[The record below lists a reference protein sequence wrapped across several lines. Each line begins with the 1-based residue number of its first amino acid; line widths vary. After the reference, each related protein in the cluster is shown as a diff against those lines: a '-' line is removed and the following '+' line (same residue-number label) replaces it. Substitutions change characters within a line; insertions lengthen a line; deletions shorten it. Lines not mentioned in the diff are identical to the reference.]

1 MKVDHVVKRIFLMC
15 FLGSGLVA
23 CESAPDKPA
32 IEAAIELPEGIDLV
46 TQSLDKAGSL
56 TIPYT
61 KYRLQNGLTVVL
73 HHDDS
78 DPLVHV
84 DMTYHVGSAREQL
97 GKSGFAHFFE
107 HMMFQGSENVADDEH
122 FKIITEAG
130 GQMNGTTNSDRTNY
144 YQTVPANQLEK
155 VLWLEADRM
164 GFLLPAVTQE
174 KFEIQRDTVKNE
186 RAQNYENQPYGL
198 RSERNSE
205 ALFPVGHPYSWST
218 IGYVD
223 DLNRVDVNDLKA
235 FFQRW
240 YGPNNAVLTIGGD
253 IDVPQTLAWI
263 KQYFGAIPT
272 GPEVEKASRD
282 LVTLETDKHVSFED
296 EVYLPLLQLTFPT
309 VYVRHE
315 DEAPLDVLSDILGG
329 GKTSLFYKNLV
340 KDNFAVQAVVSHPC
354 RELACEFQLI
364 ALANP
369 TKSLDLKGLKTRI
382 EETLLEFEQR
392 GVNQDD
398 LNRTKV
404 GIEASTVYG
413 LQSVSGKVST
423 LAMNELFDQEP
434 DKVQYDIDRYN
445 AVTAEDVMRVYQTYI
460 KDKAKVVLSIVPQGK
475 LELAAAETDFVLPK
489 REFIDSKEQV
499 KLTPVEIQDSFDRSV
514 QPVAGAN
521 PAVQIPDF
529 WQLEF
534 DNGVDLLGHQTT
546 ETPTVS
552 VTFSME
558 GGPLLDSIEKAGLAS
573 LTAQMMNEST
583 LTQSNEE
590 LANSLAL
597 LGSRIS
603 FGAAGRF
610 TQVSVSTLAKNL
622 DPTLTLLKDKLFT
635 PAFLPEDFERL
646 KQRLTQSLQQQIK
659 NPSALA
665 SRAVSHLL
673 YGKDNRISLPD
684 SGTLETISS
693 ITLDDVKGFYQ
704 QYYSPKHSNLVV
716 VGDISKAQ
724 VVEKLSFLT
733 QWQGADYDVPELGQF
748 AQFAEP
754 TIYLV
759 DKPDAAQS
767 VVRIFKPVPAY
778 DATGEHF
785 KSKLMNFALGGMFNS
800 RINLNL
806 REDKGYTYGASS
818 RFVAGKSLG
827 RFQASAD
834 LKKANTKDG
843 IQEFFNEI
851 SRYYEGGAT
860 EAELALMRS
869 AYTQS
874 EALRYETPGS
884 KSSFLR
890 HLLTYELDK
899 NYKLE
904 QNQIINTISQD
915 EVAALAKKY
924 LQLESM
930 QVVVVGDAAA
940 IEESLT
946 TLGRPIVKLEI
957 TH

>member
-1 MKVDHVVKRIFLMC
+1 VIKRIFLAC
-15 FLGSGLVA
+15 FVGSALLA
-23 CESAPDKPA
+23 CESPSVK
-32 IEAAIELPEGIDLV
+32 LPRPSDIVLPSGVVLIAENASKTD
-46 TQSLDKAGSL
+46 AL
-56 TIPYT
+56 TIAYT
-61 KYRLQNGLTVVL
+61 KYRLDNGLTIVL
-73 HHDDS
+73 HQDES

-84 DMTYHVGSAREQL
+84 DVTYHVGSAREQL

-107 HMMFQGSENVADDEH
+107 HMMFQGSKNVADDEH

-186 RAQNYENQPYGL
+186 RAQSYENQPYGL
-198 RSERNSE
+198 RSERNAE
-205 ALFPVGHPYSWST
+205 ALYPTGHPYSWST

-223 DLNRVDVNDLKA
+223 DLNRVNVDDLKA

-253 IDVPQTLAWI
+253 IDAQKTLEWVV
-263 KQYFGAIPT
+263 KYFGTIPT
-272 GPEVEKASRD
+272 GPKAEQAQRN
-282 LVTLETDKHVSFED
+282 LVTLEQDTYVSFED

-309 VYVRHE
+309 VYVRHQ

-340 KDNFAVQAVVSHPC
+340 KDNHAVQAVVSHPC

-369 TKSLDLKGLKTRI
+369 TKSLNLSDLKIRI
-382 EETLLEFEQR
+382 DETLIEFEQR
-392 GVNQDD
+392 GVSQDD

-404 GIEASTVYG
+404 GIEASTIFG
-413 LQSVSGKVST
+413 LQSVAGKVST

-445 AVTAEDVMRVYQTYI
+445 AVTADDVMRVYKTYI
-460 KDKAKVVLSIVPQGK
+460 KDKAKVVLSIVPQG
-475 LELAAAETDFVLPK
+475 ELALAAGDSTFVLPE
-489 REFIDSKEQV
+489 RM
-499 KLTPVEIQDSFDRSV
+499 LTNSDAKKSIIVDAIEDNFDRSK

-521 PAVQIPDF
+521 PVVKIPSF
-529 WQLEF
+529 WQQEF
-534 DNGVDLLGHQTT
+534 DNGINMLGHVTT
-546 ETPTVS
+546 ETPTVGI
-552 VTFSME
+552 TFSME
-558 GGPLLDSIEKAGLAS
+558 GGPLLDPIEKAGLAS
-573 LTAQMMNEST
+573 ITAQLMNEST
-583 LTQSNEE
+583 VSSSNEE

-603 FGAAGRF
+603 FGSAGRF
-610 TQVSVSTLAKNL
+610 TQVSVSSLSKNL
-622 DPTLTLLKDKLFT
+622 DKTLVLLQEKLFS
-635 PAFLPEDFERL
+635 PAFLEQDFERI
-646 KQRLTQSLQQQIK
+646 KQQLIQSLQQQLK

-665 SRAVSHLL
+665 SRAVSQLL
-673 YGKDNRISLPD
+673 YGNDNRVSLPD
-684 SGTLETISS
+684 SGTLETIALIS
-693 ITLDDVKGFYQ
+693 LEDVKQFYK
-704 QYYSPKHSNLVV
+704 QYYSPTHSNLVV
-716 VGDISKAQ
+716 VGDISQ
-724 VVEKLSFLT
+724 IEVEKKLAFLT
-733 QWQGADYDVPELGQF
+733 EWKASEYSIPELGQF
-748 AQFAEP
+748 PAFTKP
-754 TIYLV
+754 HIYLV

-767 VVRIFKPVPAY
+767 VVRIIKPVPPY

-818 RFVAGKSLG
+818 RFIAGKSLG

-834 LKKANTKDG
+834 LKKVNTADG

-851 SRYYEGGAT
+851 SNFYHGGVT
-860 EAELALMRS
+860 EQELALMRS

-874 EALRYETPGS
+874 EALRYETPAS
-884 KSSFLR
+884 KSGFLR
-890 HLLTYELDK
+890 HLLTYGLDK
-899 NYKLE
+899 NYKE
-904 QNQIINTISQD
+904 AQNQIIKTISQQ
-915 EVAALAKKY
+915 EIAALARKY
-924 LQLESM
+924 LDLNSM
-930 QVVVVGDAAA
+930 QVIVVGDSAV
-940 IEESLT
+940 IEESLK
-946 TLGRPIVKLEI
+946 TLGRPVVKLSI
-957 TH
+957 KN

>member
-1 MKVDHVVKRIFLMC
+1 MFLVCFFGSALLACDSPSVKRPLP
-15 FLGSGLVA
+15 SKV
-23 CESAPDKPA
+23 
-32 IEAAIELPEGIDLV
+32 ELPSGVTLV
-46 TQSLDKAGSL
+46 TQNTPKTDTL

-61 KYRLQNGLTVVL
+61 KYRLDNGLTIVM
-73 HHDDS
+73 HQDES

-84 DMTYHVGSAREQL
+84 DVTYHVGSAREQL

-107 HMMFQGSENVADDEH
+107 HMMFQGSKNVADDEH

-186 RAQNYENQPYGL
+186 RAQSYENQPYGL
-198 RSERNSE
+198 RSERNAE
-205 ALFPVGHPYSWST
+205 ALYPSGHPYSWST
-218 IGYVD
+218 IGYVE
-223 DLNRVDVNDLKA
+223 DLNRVNVDDLKA

-253 IDVPQTLAWI
+253 IDVQQTLEWVA
-263 KQYFGAIPT
+263 KYFGSIPT
-272 GPEVEKASRD
+272 GPKVEQAERH
-282 LVTLETDKHVSFED
+282 LVTLEQDTYVSFED

-309 VYVRHE
+309 VYVRHQ

-340 KDNFAVQAVVSHPC
+340 KDNHAVQAVVSHPC

-369 TKSLDLKGLKTRI
+369 TKSLNLSDLKTRI
-382 EETLLEFEQR
+382 DETLLEFEKR

-404 GIEASTVYG
+404 GIEASTIFG

-445 AVTAEDVMRVYQTYI
+445 AVTADDVMRVYHTYI
-460 KDKAKVVLSIVPQGK
+460 KNKAKVVLSIVPQG
-475 LELAAAETDFVLPK
+475 ELALAAGDTSFVLPE
-489 REFIDSKEQV
+489 RTFAESKV
-499 KLTPVEIQDSFDRSV
+499 KESVVAVTIKDTFDRSA
-514 QPVAGAN
+514 QPVAGVN
-521 PAVQIPDF
+521 PVVQIPDF
-529 WQLEF
+529 WQQKFE
-534 DNGVDLLGHQTT
+534 NGINMLGHVTK

-552 VTFSME
+552 LTFSME
-558 GGPLLDSIEKAGLAS
+558 GGPLLDPIEKAGLAS
-573 LTAQMMNEST
+573 LTAQMMNETT
-583 LTQSNEE
+583 LSKSNEE

-603 FGAAGRF
+603 FGSAGRF
-610 TQVSVSTLAKNL
+610 TQVSVSSLRKNL
-622 DPTLTLLKDKLFT
+622 DQTLLLLQEKLFS
-635 PAFLPEDFERL
+635 PAFLEQDFERI
-646 KQRLTQSLQQQIK
+646 KQQLAQSLQQRLK

-665 SRAVSHLL
+665 SRAVSQLL
-673 YGKDNRISLPD
+673 YGKDNRVSLPD
-684 SGTLETISS
+684 SGTLQTLSTIS
-693 ITLDDVKGFYQ
+693 LEDVKQFYKRH
-704 QYYSPKHSNLVV
+704 YSPVHSNIVV
-716 VGDISKAQ
+716 VGDISQAEI
-724 VVEKLSFLT
+724 EKKLTFLT
-733 QWQGADYDVPELGQF
+733 GWKAPEYTIPELGQF
-748 AQFAEP
+748 PAFTQP

-767 VVRIFKPVPAY
+767 VVRIIKPVPPY

-834 LKKANTKDG
+834 LKKANTTDG

-851 SRYYEGGAT
+851 SNYYQNGAT
-860 EAELALMRS
+860 EQELALMRS

-874 EALRYETPGS
+874 EALRYETPAS
-884 KSSFLR
+884 KSGFLR
-890 HLLTYELDK
+890 HLLTYGLDK
-899 NYKLE
+899 NYRE
-904 QNQIINTISQD
+904 VQGQIINTISQQ
-915 EVAALAKKY
+915 EIAALAKKY
-924 LQLESM
+924 LDLNSM
-930 QVVVVGDAAA
+930 QVIVVGDSAV
-940 IEESLT
+940 IEESLK
-946 TLGRPIVKLEI
+946 TLGRPIVKLDI
-957 TH
+957 SL

>member
-1 MKVDHVVKRIFLMC
+1 MIKRIFLVC
-15 FLGSGLVA
+15 FFGSALLA
-23 CESAPDKPA
+23 CESSTVKQPLPSEIVLPSGVSQVAQNAPKTDA
-32 IEAAIELPEGIDLV
+32 
-46 TQSLDKAGSL
+46 L

-61 KYRLQNGLTVVL
+61 KYQLDNGLTVVL
-73 HHDDS
+73 HQDES
-78 DPLVHV
+78 DPLVHIDV
-84 DMTYHVGSAREQL
+84 TYHVGSAREQL

-107 HMMFQGSENVADDEH
+107 HMMFQGSKNVADDEH

-186 RAQNYENQPYGL
+186 RAQSYENQPYGL
-198 RSERNSE
+198 RSERNAE
-205 ALFPVGHPYSWST
+205 ALYPIGHPYSWST
-218 IGYVD
+218 IGYVE
-223 DLNRVDVNDLKA
+223 DLNRVDVDDLKA

-253 IDVPQTLAWI
+253 IDIQQTLVWI
-263 KQYFGAIPT
+263 NKYFGSIPR
-272 GPEVEKASRD
+272 GPKVEQAQRNI
-282 LVTLETDKHVSFED
+282 VTLQQDTYVSFED

-309 VYVRHE
+309 VYVRHP

-340 KDNFAVQAVVSHPC
+340 KDNYAVQAVVSHPC

-369 TKSLDLKGLKTRI
+369 TKSLNLSELKARI
-382 EETLLEFEQR
+382 DETLLEFEQR
-392 GVNQDD
+392 GVSQDD

-404 GIEASTVYG
+404 GIEASTIFG

-423 LAMNELFDQEP
+423 LAMNELFDKEP
-434 DKVQYDIDRYN
+434 DKVQYDINRYN
-445 AVTAEDVMRVYQTYI
+445 AVTAEDVMRVYRTYI
-460 KDKAKVVLSIVPQGK
+460 KDKAKVVLSIVPQG
-475 LELAAAETDFVLPK
+475 ELALAAGESKFVLPE
-489 REFIDSKEQV
+489 RNFTDSNLKKSV
-499 KLTPVEIQDSFDRSV
+499 KTVAIEDNFDRSK
-514 QPVAGAN
+514 QPIAGAN
-521 PAVQIPDF
+521 PVVQIPDF
-529 WQLEF
+529 WQQEF
-534 DNGVDLLGHQTT
+534 DNGINMLGHVTT

-552 VTFSME
+552 LTFSME
-558 GGPLLDSIEKAGLAS
+558 GGPLLDPIEKAGLAS

-583 LTQSNEE
+583 LSNSNEE

-603 FGAAGRF
+603 FGSAGRF
-610 TQVSVSTLAKNL
+610 TQVSVSSLRKNL
-622 DPTLTLLKDKLFT
+622 DQTLVLLQEKLFS
-635 PAFLPEDFERL
+635 PAFSEQDFERI
-646 KQRLTQSLQQQIK
+646 QQQLAQSIQQQLK

-665 SRAVSHLL
+665 SRAVSQLL
-673 YGKDNRISLPD
+673 YGKDNRVSLPD
-684 SGTLETISS
+684 SGTLQTLASIS
-693 ITLDDVKGFYQ
+693 LEDVKQFYK
-704 QYYSPKHSNLVV
+704 QYYSPAHSNLVV
-716 VGDISKAQ
+716 VGDISHT
-724 VVEKLSFLT
+724 EIETKLAFLT
-733 QWQGADYDVPELGQF
+733 KWKAADYSIPELGQF
-748 AQFAEP
+748 PVFTQP
-754 TIYLV
+754 QIYLV

-767 VVRIFKPVPAY
+767 VVRIIKPVPPY

-818 RFVAGKSLG
+818 RFIAGKSLG

-834 LKKANTKDG
+834 LKKVNTTDG

-851 SRYYEGGAT
+851 SNYYQNGVT
-860 EAELALMRS
+860 EQELALMRS

-884 KSSFLR
+884 KSNFLR
-890 HLLTYELDK
+890 HLLTYGLDK
-899 NYKLE
+899 NYKE
-904 QNQIINTISQD
+904 AQGQIINTISQQ
-915 EVAALAKKY
+915 EIAALAKKY
-924 LQLESM
+924 LDLNSM
-930 QVVVVGDAAA
+930 QVIVVGDSAV
-940 IEESLT
+940 IEESLK
-946 TLGRPIVKLEI
+946 TLGRPVVKLDI
-957 TH
+957 TR